1 MLRQEVIMPILDA
14 ALAFSLTML
23 VVASTVTLIVS
34 VIRNFAA
41 SRAKTLRKML
51 EEYLSDE
58 LKPML
63 DHKLNSLDLK
73 LQPVI
78 DLKGKVGN
86 FIPKNKIQG
95 QFQNWSVIVNSFD
108 FVETI
113 LSEEED
119 MRLFKRTR
127 AFFKNIIVKIGI
139 SLNKLSKVQLSTED
153 LLAGLKKT
161 QMGDDIVKVFG
172 DEADKVFDTLGKRY
186 EAIGARFTESF
197 RKRSQLWTTIVA
209 LVLAVVL
216 NIDSI
221 FILDSYIKDESL
233 RQGIIAQMDVIVD
246 QYTTTIAT
254 IPDDDN
260 VTKETLQQS
269 VDSTKAQ
276 VALLKSSGFPIGP
289 SYFPHD
295 CFIEDDDKTAAF
307 EQGDLC
313 FRTLNR
319 RLVGRIEKNPNGRRY
334 RESFRRR
341 SRQGLRHVRQTL

>member
-1 MLRQEVIMPILDA
+1 M
-14 ALAFSLTML
+14 
-23 VVASTVTLIVS
+23 
-34 VIRNFAA
+34 
-41 SRAKTLRKML
+41 
-51 EEYLSDE
+51 
-58 LKPML
+58 
-63 DHKLNSLDLK
+63 
-73 LQPVI
+73 
-78 DLKGKVGN
+78 
-86 FIPKNKIQG
+86 
-95 QFQNWSVIVNSFD
+95 
-108 FVETI
+108 
-113 LSEEED
+113 
-119 MRLFKRTR
+119 
-127 AFFKNIIVKIGI
+127 
-139 SLNKLSKVQLSTED
+139 
-153 LLAGLKKT
+153 
-161 QMGDDIVKVFG
+161 KVFG

-295 CFIEDDDKTAAF
+295 CFIEDDDKTDCEKRGAGGDKTIAWLWWILGILLTGGLAGLGAPFWYDAVRGISSITQQAGKGRKAA
-307 EQGDLC
+307 Q
-313 FRTLNR
+313 
-319 RLVGRIEKNPNGRRY
+319 K
-334 RESFRRR
+334 
-341 SRQGLRHVRQTL
+341 